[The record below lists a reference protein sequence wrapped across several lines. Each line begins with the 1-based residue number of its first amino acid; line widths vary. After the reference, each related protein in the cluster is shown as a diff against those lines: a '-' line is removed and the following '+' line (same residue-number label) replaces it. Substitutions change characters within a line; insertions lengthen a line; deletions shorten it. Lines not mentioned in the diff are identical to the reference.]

1 MCGPIVYPPVITSS
15 EPEEECI
22 FDTNASIFERLF
34 EFGADVVSNFTV
46 IVNGVVNFITD
57 AATTFISWVFDS
69 ATTVFQTGLNIIR
82 VVVENAVGS
91 TERIIHSVI
100 TDTPVT
106 SAPQITAKIPDQ
118 QAVSDV
124 LGVSNTRTFGV
135 TIDQPANIIFK
146 VNSQE
151 KSGQYGVTDATW
163 ECDFSAY
170 SAGTYEVEVTATNSY
185 GSDSFTWSWEI
196 IEQPVITFVTPSSE
210 NVSNYDASDKRL
222 FSASAN
228 IPCILELYFNDR
240 LIEKTP
246 SEVTE
251 ISHEFDL
258 VPLGSHDVK
267 IIAKKDDVQVERSWS
282 WSVNEYSSSDVI
294 YCESRHYSGSRLLHG
309 DLADVERNLNFNS
322 NMDLRCQKSQL
333 PDGSW
338 IYLFTCSNIGIV
350 VDDDLE
356 FPPIVI
362 NPSDSG
368 ENAYLG
374 GFNTIELSLAE
385 TSGNENF
392 VLFSSMDKFCIGI
405 YPLKWGNFE
414 NYYKMQGDL
423 EFILGLA
430 GLIPAKID
438 IFHIGDIIS
447 GLLLWAP
454 SDKPPEFESINYSF
468 PYEATM
474 ELDGVSP
481 TEGRSPYVENQF
493 RWIAWVQKE
502 SSVKFSFLMK
512 LIETNSEGEYFE
524 TNKEIQIT
532 AGNDPVVL

>member
-1 MCGPIVYPPVITSS
+1 MCGPIVYPPVITSI
-15 EPEEECI
+15 EPSQDCTIDTDESF
-22 FDTNASIFERLF
+22 FDRLF
-34 EFGADVVSNFTV
+34 EFAIDAASTLTV
-46 IVNGVVNFITD
+46 IVNDAIAFVIEK
-57 AATTFISWVFDS
+57 AATFFSWLFD
-69 ATTVFQTGLNIIR
+69 AVKTTVVEGINTIR
-82 VVVENAVGS
+82 LVAENSAGS
-91 TERIIHSVI
+91 TEKIIHAVI
-100 TDTPVT
+100 TNTPVT

-124 LGVSNTRTFGV
+124 HGGSSVRTFGV
-135 TIDQPANIIFK
+135 TIDQPATITFSIDN
-146 VNSQE
+146 QE
-151 KSGQYGVTDATW
+151 KSKYYAVADATW

-170 SAGTYEVEVTATNSY
+170 SAGTYNVEVTAINSN
-185 GSDSFTWSWEI
+185 GDDTFSWLWEI
-196 IEQPVITFVTPSSE
+196 IEQPVITFITPSSG
-210 NVSNYDASDKRL
+210 NVSNYNTNGKRL
-222 FSASAN
+222 FSAGVN
-228 IPCILELYFNDR
+228 IPSILELYFNDR
-240 LIEKTP
+240 LIEKTS
-246 SEVTE
+246 SETTV

-294 YCESRHYSGSRLLHG
+294 YCESRHYSGLRLLHG

-338 IYLFTCSNIGIV
+338 IYLFTCSNIGLV

-362 NPSDSG
+362 NPSNSG
-368 ENAYLG
+368 ENVYLG

-385 TSGNENF
+385 TYANENF

-430 GLIPAKID
+430 GLIPD
-438 IFHIGDIIS
+438 IIETFHIGDIIS
-447 GLLLWAP
+447 GLLLLAP
-454 SDKPPEFESINYSF
+454 SDKSPEFESINYSF

-481 TEGRSPYVENQF
+481 TGGRSPYVENQF

-502 SSVKFSFLMK
+502 SSVKFNFLMK
-512 LIETNSEGEYFE
+512 LIETNAEGEYFE
-524 TNKEIQIT
+524 TNKEIQLT